1 MTRNDTHRYL
11 VAYDICDDARRDRLA
26 KCLQR
31 HGDRVQYSVFVVD
44 ISPAKM
50 VRLEVEVTTQIDRSV
65 DSVIFCDLGVV
76 RAVDNERF
84 RTIGR
89 SRRITGSGAVVI

>member
-11 VAYDICDDARRDRLA
+11 VAYDIADDNRRDRLA

-44 ISPAKM
+44 ISPARM
-50 VRLEVEVTTQIDRSV
+50 VRLEGEIDMIITRAE
-65 DSVIFCDLGVV
+65 DSVIYCDLGM
-76 RAVDNERF
+76 AKTVDIDRY
-84 RTIGR
+84 RTVGR

>member
-44 ISPAKM
+44 ISPARM
-50 VRLEVEVTTQIDRSV
+50 VRLEVEIGTIIAHVE
-65 DSVIFCDLGVV
+65 DSVIYCDLGVA
-76 RAVDNERF
+76 RTVDIERY
-84 RTIGR
+84 RVVGR